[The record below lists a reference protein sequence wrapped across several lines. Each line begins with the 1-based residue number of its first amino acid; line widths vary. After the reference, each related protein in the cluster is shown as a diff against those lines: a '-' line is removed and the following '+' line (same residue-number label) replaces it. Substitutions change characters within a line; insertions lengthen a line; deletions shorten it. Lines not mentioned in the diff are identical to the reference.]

1 MLCYAKRLL
10 ELVLSCANSPSF
22 CLIFVH
28 TLSVEFLEKSL
39 PWKSKIEARQ
49 GTLLVLLAA
58 ASLPARA
65 PRPDWT
71 RAAKVRP
78 RIFCTL
84 EISLIRYSLVCAQCC
99 SEKGHWHGRHSP
111 FTSQEGKRK
120 IEPPCPIRLGTPR
133 LRGPLREVPLPEG
146 GTTGRKV
153 LTNTT
158 TRHGNHDSE
167 GRIDIECAD
176 ISRHPPI
183 LRRPRWIKNLQ
194 RKKRVAALVPYKT
207 LPHVRRVPEW
217 DQISHAGDPSPV
229 TGTLDR

>member
-1 MLCYAKRLL
+1 MCKFPVFLSYFCAHPECGISREILTL
-10 ELVLSCANSPSF
+10 EVQNRSQARYTPGTFGSC
-22 CLIFVH
+22 L
-28 TLSVEFLEKSL
+28 
-39 PWKSKIEARQ
+39 
-49 GTLLVLLAA
+49 
-58 ASLPARA
+58 LPARA

-71 RAAKVRP
+71 RVAKVRP

-84 EISLIRYSLVCAQCC
+84 EISLIRYSPVCAQCC
-99 SEKGHWHGRHSP
+99 SEKGHWNGRHSP